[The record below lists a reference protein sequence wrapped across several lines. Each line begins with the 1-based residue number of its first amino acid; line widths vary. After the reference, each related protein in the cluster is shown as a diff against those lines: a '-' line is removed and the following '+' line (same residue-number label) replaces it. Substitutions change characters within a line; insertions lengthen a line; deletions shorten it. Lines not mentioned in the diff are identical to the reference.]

1 MFLQWCHWVLFSKLA
16 GFPVDPMITLCA
28 RQLSLIDAGVN
39 FFFDNMNS
47 LDQLFCSAMEAAT
60 SLNATDR
67 LVVIKKEDFAQNPV
81 EYMKLFASGKLSI
94 PNIPTRTL
102 SWIRYKVKREKHN
115 YDEKSPE
122 KLRYMLFSSADTAA
136 KEAESCQTLA
146 RTMEYDFQALRS

>member
-1 MFLQWCHWVLFSKLA
+1 MQSCHLGLFSKLA

-28 RQLSLIDAGVN
+28 QQLSLLDAGVN
-39 FFFDNMNS
+39 FFFVNMNP
-47 LDQLFCSAMEAAT
+47 LDKFFCSATEAAT
-60 SLNATDR
+60 SLNATER

-115 YDEKSPE
+115 YDKWPE
-122 KLRYMLFSSADTAA
+122 KLLYMLFFTAAGAAA